1 MICLWCITE
10 AFILEKAQGA
20 TDYNSEANFSLV
32 SHGLAAH
39 ERKKCLGFHRPLIL
53 ILLTLCSRKTMGWI
67 KWAWCDFLHLLQN
80 VFIMPSASTRKD
92 LEMIKLSEGS
102 WTEKDK

>member
-1 MICLWCITE
+1 MPRIGPTLDSYPI
-10 AFILEKAQGA
+10 
-20 TDYNSEANFSLV
+20 DLV
-32 SHGLAAH
+32 QQKDNGL
-39 ERKKCLGFHRPLIL
+39 GQ
-53 ILLTLCSRKTMGWI
+53 
-67 KWAWCDFLHLLQN
+67 WAWCDFLHLFQN